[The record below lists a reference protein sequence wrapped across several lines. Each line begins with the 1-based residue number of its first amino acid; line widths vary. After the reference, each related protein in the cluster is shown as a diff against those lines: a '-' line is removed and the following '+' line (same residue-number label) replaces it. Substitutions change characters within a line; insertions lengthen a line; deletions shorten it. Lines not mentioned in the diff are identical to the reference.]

1 MQILIQNVCAEPIM
15 FTVTEKAVWDTVVE
29 DEGRTINFNT
39 VAGYTIDRVLK
50 DGRELALSG
59 SNTPE
64 IQYSM
69 SMESGDTT
77 HTLTISAA
85 TKEYEGIYQFEAEG
99 ETGRIVQYHHV
110 TVKCK
115 FEIYIPT
122 HPFHL
127 FPYLVYMCQVSIIGG
142 VCLCGQYSINYIGLH
157 D

>member
-1 MQILIQNVCAEPIM
+1 M
-15 FTVTEKAVWDTVVE
+15 FTVSEKAVKDTFI
-29 DEGRTINFNT
+29 EGEGGTINFSIMT
-39 VAGYTIDRVLK
+39 GYNIARVLK

-77 HTLTISAA
+77 HTLTIPAA
-85 TKEYEGIYQFEAEG
+85 TKEYEGIYQFEAES

-115 FEIYIPT
+115 
-122 HPFHL
+122 L
-127 FPYLVYMCQVSIIGG
+127 II
-142 VCLCGQYSINYIGLH
+142 
-157 D
+157 